1 MSGKYAFTKTLKEL
15 RFLFCQTSSH
25 SAAARFGQVHFILIN
40 AQTKNL
46 PNQVVPYK
54 SISHHE
60 KEQPAY
66 TNHA

>member
-15 RFLFCQTSSH
+15 RFLFCQTSDH
-25 SAAARFGQVHFILIN
+25 SAAARFESTRFILVN
-40 AQTKNL
+40 AQTKNA
-46 PNQVVPYK
+46 PNQVVSYK